1 MKRLIAKNYFL
12 LVINHGNGGKKLY
25 TMLSDTV
32 KYYVFIWKCKA
43 IINVK
48 QMMLKH
54 VDWKTAFGN
63 HGLF

>member
-32 KYYVFIWKCKA
+32 KDYICIWKYKD

-48 QMMLKH
+48 QMILKH
-54 VDWKTAFGN
+54 VD
-63 HGLF
+63 